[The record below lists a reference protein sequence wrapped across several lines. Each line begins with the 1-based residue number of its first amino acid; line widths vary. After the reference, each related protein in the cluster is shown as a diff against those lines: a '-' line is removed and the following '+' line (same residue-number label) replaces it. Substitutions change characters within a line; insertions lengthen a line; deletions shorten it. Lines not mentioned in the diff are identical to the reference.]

1 MLGFGFNKTKVL
13 ASAERY
19 VQQGKLQNA
28 ISEYEKISKEDPK
41 DVTILNTIGDLY
53 ARLGQVDAAVNY
65 FRKVGDHYASE
76 GFTVKAIAMYK
87 KLTKLNPTATESI
100 QKLADLYT
108 QQGLYNDARQ
118 QLMIV
123 ADGYIRANNHHDAA
137 RIFQKMLEL
146 DPENASL
153 QSKLADLYMKI
164 GQKDDAKNIFL
175 RAAESL
181 YQRGTKDGASES
193 LNKVLNIEPANV
205 RALQLKAQLALDRGE
220 PAQAA
225 QAFEKIPDLDSRP
238 DALKSLLQAYVQLG
252 KVDEVAPTAKKLLSV
267 HQDISG
273 MKLYAD
279 TLLATG
285 KLKEAI
291 GVYQE
296 FADQLIAAN
305 GPATVQALDAYISKV
320 KDDPKALEDL
330 NKLFLKAG
338 DNSHSAEIMELL
350 AHACVQQG
358 DLTRARDLY
367 KQLSEIEPEN
377 PLHHQNFKQIQARLG
392 EDSTVRELSQEEGSQ
407 ALMVEE
413 LETQEVLVEQHY
425 SDLIANAIQA
435 ALTESDLFESYNVPS
450 KAIAPL
456 EAMLPQAPQDVRL
469 NQRLAALYARLGR
482 NGEAAQRCAV
492 LQKVFSGAGFHEE
505 AVKYGDMAAKY
516 AHAGGTPMPVVDSF
530 TPEQISPAPEA
541 KPQPAFS
548 IEPEATTG
556 KVEEFYFQEAPAVE
570 EPPATPA
577 AHELSPTAMESEPAA
592 HAHEI
597 DLSDEWESMME
608 VEAPEARPQS
618 QDLETPAKA
627 VEPEPEVIAEA
638 QPEPAVEPESTPEPV
653 VEAVAPAP
661 DTTIPDTI
669 EEVRFYIA
677 QEMWSEAA
685 AAVDR
690 LASIAP
696 DLPQVEQ
703 FQRQILAAMVAESTM
718 RPEPAVEARHV
729 PEPEPPVME
738 AVAEPQ
744 IAEPEQQAFA
754 ESRLDEVALSDEA
767 RVTELIPVD
776 EPLPTVPESEP
787 VTEQVAHPEES
798 EEEYEEELLPAENPL
813 GPETTLEEPIAAV
826 EAEPVPEH
834 DVLDDFVS
842 DLEASLGDDFTLGA
856 GGRTPPP
863 LPVVPAGAPPAPTVA
878 EPAIAAY
885 SPTPSISHPREIAHE
900 APVSQPSIAAVAA
913 APALATAPA
922 VATAPAESFS
932 DEGTSLLHDLFQE
945 FKEDMEEGSGQTE
958 DPETHYNLGVA
969 FKEMGLLDEAIG
981 ELQKVCQS
989 IDHGQSFSQK
999 MQAFTWLANC
1009 FVEKGVHEASFK
1021 WYQKALGEADNDE
1034 TRTAIHYELACAYE
1048 VAGMKPEALRN
1059 FMEVYSANIDYRD
1072 VAERI
1077 KHLKS

>member
-53 ARLGQVDAAVNY
+53 ARLGQVDAAVGY
-65 FRKVGDHYASE
+65 FRKVGDHYAAE

-87 KLTKLNPTATESI
+87 KLTKLNPTAMEAS

-123 ADGYIRANNHHDAA
+123 ADSQIRANNHNEAA

-153 QSKLADLYMKI
+153 QSKLADLYIKL
-164 GQKDDAKNIFL
+164 GKKEDAKNIFL

-181 YQRGTKDGASES
+181 YERGLKEPAADA
-193 LNKVLNIEPANV
+193 LNRVINLDPANV

-225 QAFEKIPDLDSRP
+225 HAFEKIPDLDSRP

-252 KVDEVAPTAKKLLSV
+252 KIEEVAPCAKKLLSV

-273 MKLYAD
+273 MKIYAD
-279 TLLATG
+279 NLLATG

-305 GPATVQALDAYISKV
+305 GPATVQALDSYISKV

-330 NKLFLKAG
+330 NSLFQKAG
-338 DNSHSAEIMELL
+338 DNSHTAEIKELL

-358 DLTRARDLY
+358 DLTRARELY
-367 KQLSEIEPEN
+367 KELYELEPEN
-377 PLHHQNFKQIQARLG
+377 PLHHQNYKQIQARLG
-392 EDSTVRELSQEEGSQ
+392 EDSTVRELTQEEGSQ

-556 KVEEFYFQEAPAVE
+556 KVEEFYFHQAPVEE
-570 EPPATPA
+570 EPPVPA
-577 AHELSPTAMESEPAA
+577 MQNASPKVAEPESPA

-597 DLSDEWESMME
+597 DLSDE
-608 VEAPEARPQS
+608 
-618 QDLETPAKA
+618 
-627 VEPEPEVIAEA
+627 
-638 QPEPAVEPESTPEPV
+638 
-653 VEAVAPAP
+653 
-661 DTTIPDTI
+661 
-669 EEVRFYIA
+669 
-677 QEMWSEAA
+677 
-685 AAVDR
+685 
-690 LASIAP
+690 
-696 DLPQVEQ
+696 
-703 FQRQILAAMVAESTM
+703 
-718 RPEPAVEARHV
+718 
-729 PEPEPPVME
+729 
-738 AVAEPQ
+738 
-744 IAEPEQQAFA
+744 
-754 ESRLDEVALSDEA
+754 
-767 RVTELIPVD
+767 
-776 EPLPTVPESEP
+776 
-787 VTEQVAHPEES
+787 
-798 EEEYEEELLPAENPL
+798 
-813 GPETTLEEPIAAV
+813 
-826 EAEPVPEH
+826 
-834 DVLDDFVS
+834 
-842 DLEASLGDDFTLGA
+842 
-856 GGRTPPP
+856 
-863 LPVVPAGAPPAPTVA
+863 
-878 EPAIAAY
+878 
-885 SPTPSISHPREIAHE
+885 
-900 APVSQPSIAAVAA
+900 
-913 APALATAPA
+913 
-922 VATAPAESFS
+922 
-932 DEGTSLLHDLFQE
+932 
-945 FKEDMEEGSGQTE
+945 
-958 DPETHYNLGVA
+958 
-969 FKEMGLLDEAIG
+969 
-981 ELQKVCQS
+981 
-989 IDHGQSFSQK
+989 
-999 MQAFTWLANC
+999 
-1009 FVEKGVHEASFK
+1009 
-1021 WYQKALGEADNDE
+1021 
-1034 TRTAIHYELACAYE
+1034 
-1048 VAGMKPEALRN
+1048 
-1059 FMEVYSANIDYRD
+1059 
-1072 VAERI
+1072 
-1077 KHLKS
+1077 